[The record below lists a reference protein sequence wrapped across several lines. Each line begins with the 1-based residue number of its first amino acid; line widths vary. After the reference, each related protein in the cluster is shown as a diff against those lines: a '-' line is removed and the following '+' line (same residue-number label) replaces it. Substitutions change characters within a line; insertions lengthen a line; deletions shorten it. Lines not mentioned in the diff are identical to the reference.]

1 MGDRAPVLHPT
12 TYGSPPHSWIEH
24 PSGLVDLSPNSTQSL
39 EFAAFGGRRIK
50 LNPSK
55 TALVVVDMQKESY
68 FLHPELRDHP
78 TGLECVKPLKAVL
91 PVLRQAGI
99 NVIWLNWGLEE
110 KHLSLIPPCL
120 SRCFSKPKLGK
131 WVDPPGLGADLG
143 PKYGRILIKGEWNT
157 RLYEGLEAEPQDSWV
172 NKIRMSGFEGS
183 SDSELEKKLREMEI
197 TTLLFAGVNA
207 DQCVL
212 GTVTE
217 AFSRGYD
224 VVVIEDLV
232 ATTSP
237 DGGKSSLV
245 FNSLHDLVAT
255 TSPDGGK
262 SSLVFNSL
270 HCYGFVT
277 TSQHILSS
285 QQ

>member
-1 MGDRAPVLHPT
+1 MSVRPSVQHQT
-12 TYGSPPHSWIEH
+12 IYGSSPHSWIEY
-24 PSGLVDLSPNSTQSL
+24 PSGLVDLSPNSTKSI
-39 EFAAFGGRRIK
+39 EFSVLGDRRVR
-50 LNPSK
+50 LDPE
-55 TALVVVDMQKESY
+55 TAALVVVDMQNY

-78 TGLECVKPLKAVL
+78 TGLECVKPLKEML
-91 PVLRQAGI
+91 PVLRQAGVNI
-99 NVIWLNWGLEE
+99 IWLNWGIEE
-110 KHLSLIPPCL
+110 KDLHLIPPCL
-120 SRCFSKPKLGK
+120 SRCFSRPKLGK

-157 RLYEGLEAEPQDSWV
+157 MLYEGLEADPQDLWV
-172 NKIRMSGFEGS
+172 NKLRMSGFEGS
-183 SDSELEKKLREMEI
+183 SDSELEKKLREMGVR
-197 TTLLFAGVNA
+197 TLLFAGVNA

-224 VVVIEDLV
+224 VIVIEDLV

-245 FNSLHDLVAT
+245 FNT
-255 TSPDGGK
+255 
-262 SSLVFNSL
+262 L

-277 TSQHILSS
+277 TSQQLVSNSS
-285 QQ
+285 NQ

>member
-1 MGDRAPVLHPT
+1 MSVRAPVLHPT
-12 TYGSPPHSWIEH
+12 TYGCPPHSWIEH
-24 PSGLVDLSPNSTQSL
+24 PSGLVDLSPNSTQGL
-39 EFAAFGGRRIK
+39 EFTVYGDRRIR
-50 LNPSK
+50 LDPSR
-55 TALVVVDMQKESY
+55 TALVVVDMQNY

-78 TGLECVKPLKAVL
+78 TGLQCVKPLKAVL
-91 PVLRQAGI
+91 PVLRQAGVNI
-99 NVIWLNWGLEE
+99 VWLNWGLEE

-131 WVDPPGLGADLG
+131 YIDPPGLGADLG
-143 PKYGRILIKGEWNT
+143 PKYGRILVKGEWNT
-157 RLYEGLEAEPQDSWV
+157 RVYEGLEAEPQDSWV

-183 SDSELEKKLREMEI
+183 SDSELEKKLREMGI

-217 AFSRGYD
+217 GFSRGYD

-237 DGGKSSLV
+237 DGGK
-245 FNSLHDLVAT
+245 N
-255 TSPDGGK
+255 
-262 SSLVFNSL
+262 SLVFNSL

-277 TSQHILSS
+277 TSQHILSG
-285 QQ
+285 Q